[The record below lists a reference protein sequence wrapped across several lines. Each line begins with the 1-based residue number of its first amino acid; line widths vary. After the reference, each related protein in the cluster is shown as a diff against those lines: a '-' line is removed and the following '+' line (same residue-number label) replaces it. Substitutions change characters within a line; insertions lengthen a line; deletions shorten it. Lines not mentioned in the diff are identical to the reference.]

1 MSWLINMVC
10 LSRQCIVNTIVQAY
24 MSPRH
29 APIPE
34 ARAAEEAAAAAAV
47 GIAAALRRGE
57 DEIMRSGS

>member
-10 LSRQCIVNTIVQAY
+10 LSRQSIVNTIVQAY

-34 ARAAEEAAAAAAV
+34 ARAAEEAAAAAV